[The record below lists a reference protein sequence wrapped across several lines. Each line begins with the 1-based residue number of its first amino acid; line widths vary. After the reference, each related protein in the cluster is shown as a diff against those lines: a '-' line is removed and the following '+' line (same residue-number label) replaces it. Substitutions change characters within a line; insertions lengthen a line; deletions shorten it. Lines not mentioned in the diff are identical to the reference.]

1 MARGQT
7 RLSLPLLFLLS
18 LPAFATETTVDSEEH
33 VPFDLSAP
41 TRLRLSFE
49 DYSSSPTDDWL
60 QAVTMTSFPPGSLII
75 RYDGLHGLVVKHAR
89 SQSRRLVRHAVKAG
103 WYVQPE
109 ENWSRRGFYEQLDHH
124 DWSDS
129 GLNGSWWQRSWLES
143 RPPEKGGAPAVP
155 YVHTYG
161 HENELRLGPFSIT
174 NTLKFRFDYIG
185 FFELNP
191 DPVSHEHGQ
200 KSAPFS
206 LDVRA
211 AHDAVFG
218 TRVKFRLKPH
228 IRLGLPQGG
237 DWLSFLHGVS
247 LRGSFEIHQRGHEVI
262 SGEIEVKWRQ
272 HDDVVVTLEVALV
285 RW

>member
-7 RLSLPLLFLLS
+7 HLSLPLLFLLTA
-18 LPAFATETTVDSEEH
+18 PVFATETTVDREDH
-33 VPFDLSAP
+33 VSFDLSAP
-41 TRLRLSFE
+41 TRLRLNLE

-75 RYDGLHGLVVKHAR
+75 QYEGLHGLVVKHAR
-89 SQSRRLVRHAVKAG
+89 SQFRRLVRHAVKAG
-103 WYVQPE
+103 WYTQPE
-109 ENWSRRGFYEQLDHH
+109 EYWSRRGLYEQLDHH
-124 DWSDS
+124 DWSGS

-143 RPPEKGGAPAVP
+143 RLSEKGGAPGAPCV
-155 YVHTYG
+155 YTYG
-161 HENELRLGPFSIT
+161 HENELRFGPFSVT
-174 NTLKFRFDYIG
+174 NSLKLRFDYIG

-200 KSAPFS
+200 KSTPFS

-211 AHDAVFG
+211 TNDAVFG
-218 TRVKFRLKPH
+218 TRLKFRLKPH
-228 IRLGLPQGG
+228 IRLGVPQGG
-237 DWLSFLHGVS
+237 DWLSFLRGVA
-247 LRGSFEIHQRGHEVI
+247 LRGSFEISQQEHEVI

-272 HDDVVVTLEVALV
+272 RDDVVVTLEVALV